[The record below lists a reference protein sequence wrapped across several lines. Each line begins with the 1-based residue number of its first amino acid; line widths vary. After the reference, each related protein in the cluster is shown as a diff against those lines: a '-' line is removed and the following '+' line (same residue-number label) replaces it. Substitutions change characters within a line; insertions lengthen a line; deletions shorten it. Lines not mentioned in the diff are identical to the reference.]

1 MDNLSQDKLEI
12 DKDLEEKS
20 EDISEMKIEEHK
32 VDGEKVEN
40 EENEEKKT
48 FQQGSENQADLKENF
63 ENFVSKN
70 NLLEYIKGAIS
81 LTFVLCLLYQIYKF
95 ISLGSSKGFG
105 TDSGSEDF
113 LSGFGKLYSKIEDI
127 KTIAKIRNFTNFLII
142 LSIILVVIIFYKT
155 VILEK
160 RKDFLKFPT
169 NISFFTGVVTV
180 IIVNITIKEFFNSLK
195 TSLFYVNI
203 IVSLISIIAFSL
215 TVYMIYLI
223 AFKNQDAYNVSDS
236 ITNTANST
244 INSGITEADKVV
256 KKVKSADYSIISNNF
271 KKYKKYIISAIVALV
286 IVVGGIV
293 GYNTVTN
300 MLKPDAVVSLAD
312 MNITLNISGY
322 DGYGI
327 AKVDIMGSPIIR
339 EVKDQKKMG
348 KINQALVYKVELSK
362 DKGIKNGD
370 EITATLKFEDT
381 KGLNIKFDKTE
392 LTVSAKANDLREFVR
407 EFKDVEKHL
416 DRMDE
421 EAKKSIGNS
430 YRYNDVKDLKVE
442 ILSIYD
448 LPFTEE
454 QINSAVNAKE
464 SLDEH
469 YKLVIVYKITGSQK
483 EFLSEE
489 TKAFED
495 YKYYEFYHFKKRDD
509 ALTYSTLERAYLNNT
524 KLNELEN
531 ELKVDGYKKVK

>member
-20 EDISEMKIEEHK
+20 EDISETKIEEHK

-63 ENFVSKN
+63 DNFVSKN

-105 TDSGSEDF
+105 TDSGLEDF

-155 VILEK
+155 VIFEK

-195 TSLFYVNI
+195 ASLFYVNI

-244 INSGITEADKVV
+244 INSGITEADKVL

-327 AKVDIMGSPIIR
+327 AKVDVMGSPIIR

>member
-1 MDNLSQDKLEI
+1 MDNLNQENLEI
-12 DKDLEEKS
+12 DKDLEEKF
-20 EDISEMKIEEHK
+20 EDISETKIEEHK
-32 VDGEKVEN
+32 VDSEKVEN
-40 EENEEKKT
+40 EENEENKIS
-48 FQQGSENQADLKENF
+48 QQETENKVDLKENF
-63 ENFVSKN
+63 DNFLSKN

-113 LSGFGKLYSKIEDI
+113 LSSFGKLYSKIEDI

-155 VILEK
+155 VIFEK

-195 TSLFYVNI
+195 ASLFYVNI

-244 INSGITEADKVV
+244 INSGITEADKVL

-327 AKVDIMGSPIIR
+327 AKVDVMGSPIIR

-362 DKGIKNGD
+362 EKGIKNGD

-495 YKYYEFYHFKKRDD
+495 YKYYEFYHFKKRND

>member
-1 MDNLSQDKLEI
+1 MNNLSQDKLEI

-20 EDISEMKIEEHK
+20 EDISETKIEEHK
-32 VDGEKVEN
+32 VDSEKVEN

-48 FQQGSENQADLKENF
+48 FQQGSENQVDLKENF
-63 ENFVSKN
+63 DKFVSKN
-70 NLLEYIKGAIS
+70 NLLEYIKGVIS
-81 LTFVLCLLYQIYKF
+81 LTFVLCLIYQIYKF
-95 ISLGSSKGFG
+95 IGLGSSKGLG

-155 VILEK
+155 VIFEK

-195 TSLFYVNI
+195 ASLFYVNI

-244 INSGITEADKVV
+244 INSGITEADKVL

-327 AKVDIMGSPIIR
+327 AKVDVMGSPIIR

-392 LTVSAKANDLREFVR
+392 LAVSAKANDLREFVR

>member
-63 ENFVSKN
+63 DKFVSKN
-70 NLLEYIKGAIS
+70 NLLEYIKGVIS
-81 LTFVLCLLYQIYKF
+81 LTFVLCLIYQIYKF
-95 ISLGSSKGFG
+95 IGLGSSKGLG

-127 KTIAKIRNFTNFLII
+127 KTIAKIRDFTNFLII
-142 LSIILVVIIFYKT
+142 LSIILIAFIFYKT

-169 NISFFTGVVTV
+169 NVSFFTGVVAV
-180 IIVNITIKEFFNSLK
+180 LIVNLTIKEFFNSLK

-223 AFKNQDAYNVSDS
+223 AFKNQDAYNVSDN

-327 AKVDIMGSPIIR
+327 AKVDVMGSPIIR

>member
-1 MDNLSQDKLEI
+1 MDNLNQENLEI
-12 DKDLEEKS
+12 DKDLEEKF
-20 EDISEMKIEEHK
+20 EDISETKIEEHK
-32 VDGEKVEN
+32 VDSEKVEN
-40 EENEEKKT
+40 EENEENKIS
-48 FQQGSENQADLKENF
+48 QQETENKVDLKENF
-63 ENFVSKN
+63 DNFVSKN

-155 VILEK
+155 VIFEK

-195 TSLFYVNI
+195 ASLFYVNI

-327 AKVDIMGSPIIR
+327 AKVDVMGSPIIR
-339 EVKDQKKMG
+339 EVKDQKKIG

>member
-63 ENFVSKN
+63 DNFVSKN

-180 IIVNITIKEFFNSLK
+180 IIVNITIKEFFDSLK
-195 TSLFYVNI
+195 ASLFYVNI

-244 INSGITEADKVV
+244 INSGITEADKVL

-327 AKVDIMGSPIIR
+327 AKVDVMGFPIIR

>member
-20 EDISEMKIEEHK
+20 EDISETKIEEHK
-32 VDGEKVEN
+32 VDSEKVEN

-48 FQQGSENQADLKENF
+48 FQQGSENQVDLKENF
-63 ENFVSKN
+63 DKFVSKN
-70 NLLEYIKGAIS
+70 NLLEYIKGVIS
-81 LTFVLCLLYQIYKF
+81 LTFVLCLIYQIYKF
-95 ISLGSSKGFG
+95 IGLGSSKGLG

-155 VILEK
+155 VIFEK

-195 TSLFYVNI
+195 ASLFYVNI

-244 INSGITEADKVV
+244 INSGITEADKVL

-327 AKVDIMGSPIIR
+327 AKVDVMGSPIIR

-464 SLDEH
+464 SLDEY

-531 ELKVDGYKKVK
+531 KLKVDGYKKVK

>member
-40 EENEEKKT
+40 EEKKT
-48 FQQGSENQADLKENF
+48 FQQGSENKADLKENF
-63 ENFVSKN
+63 DNFVSKN

-155 VILEK
+155 VIFEK

-195 TSLFYVNI
+195 ASLFYVNI

-244 INSGITEADKVV
+244 INSGITEADKVL

-300 MLKPDAVVSLAD
+300 MLKPDAVVSLTD

-327 AKVDIMGSPIIR
+327 AKVDVMGSPIIR

-483 EFLSEE
+483 EFLSEK

>member
-20 EDISEMKIEEHK
+20 EDISETKIEEHK
-32 VDGEKVEN
+32 VDSEKVEN

-48 FQQGSENQADLKENF
+48 FQQGSENQVDLKENF
-63 ENFVSKN
+63 DKFVSKN
-70 NLLEYIKGAIS
+70 NLLEYIKGVIS
-81 LTFVLCLLYQIYKF
+81 LTFVLCLIYQIYKF
-95 ISLGSSKGFG
+95 IGLGSSKGLG

-155 VILEK
+155 VIFEK

-195 TSLFYVNI
+195 ASLFYVNI

-244 INSGITEADKVV
+244 INSGITEADKVL

-327 AKVDIMGSPIIR
+327 AKVDVMGSPIIR

-392 LTVSAKANDLREFVR
+392 LAVSAKANDLREFVR

>member
-40 EENEEKKT
+40 EEKKT

-63 ENFVSKN
+63 DKFVSKN
-70 NLLEYIKGAIS
+70 NLLEYIKGVIS
-81 LTFVLCLLYQIYKF
+81 LTFVLCLIYQIYKF
-95 ISLGSSKGFG
+95 IGLGSSKGLG

-127 KTIAKIRNFTNFLII
+127 KTIAKIRDFTNFLII
-142 LSIILVVIIFYKT
+142 LSIILIAFIFYKT

-169 NISFFTGVVTV
+169 NVSFFTGVVAV
-180 IIVNITIKEFFNSLK
+180 LIVNLTIKEFFNSLK

-223 AFKNQDAYNVSDS
+223 AFKNQDAYNVSDN

-327 AKVDIMGSPIIR
+327 AKVDVMGSPIIR

>member
-113 LSGFGKLYSKIEDI
+113 LSSFGKLYSKIEDI

-155 VILEK
+155 VIFEK

-244 INSGITEADKVV
+244 INSGITEADKVL

-327 AKVDIMGSPIIR
+327 AKVDVMGSPIIR

>member
-1 MDNLSQDKLEI
+1 MDNLNQDNLEI

-20 EDISEMKIEEHK
+20 EDISETKIEEHK

-155 VILEK
+155 VIFEK

-195 TSLFYVNI
+195 ASLFYVNI

-244 INSGITEADKVV
+244 INSGITEADKVL

-327 AKVDIMGSPIIR
+327 AKVDVMGSPIIR

>member
-20 EDISEMKIEEHK
+20 EDISETKIEEHK

-244 INSGITEADKVV
+244 INSGITEADKVL

-327 AKVDIMGSPIIR
+327 AKVDVMGSPIIR

>member
-1 MDNLSQDKLEI
+1 M
-12 DKDLEEKS
+12 
-20 EDISEMKIEEHK
+20 
-32 VDGEKVEN
+32 
-40 EENEEKKT
+40 
-48 FQQGSENQADLKENF
+48 
-63 ENFVSKN
+63 
-70 NLLEYIKGAIS
+70 
-81 LTFVLCLLYQIYKF
+81 
-95 ISLGSSKGFG
+95 
-105 TDSGSEDF
+105 
-113 LSGFGKLYSKIEDI
+113 YSKIEDI

-155 VILEK
+155 VIFEK

-195 TSLFYVNI
+195 ASLFYVNI

-244 INSGITEADKVV
+244 INSGITEADKVL

-327 AKVDIMGSPIIR
+327 AKVDVMGSPIIR

-362 DKGIKNGD
+362 EKGIKNGD

-495 YKYYEFYHFKKRDD
+495 YKYYEFYHFKKRND

>member
-63 ENFVSKN
+63 DNFVSKN

-155 VILEK
+155 VIFEK

-195 TSLFYVNI
+195 ASLFYVNI

-244 INSGITEADKVV
+244 INSGITEADKVL

-327 AKVDIMGSPIIR
+327 AKVDVMGSPIIR

-416 DRMDE
+416 VRMDE